1 MKLKPLILSLAVLT
15 ALTFSAC
22 DNGKESSQPAE
33 TTSSITSSEL
43 EQDVSNLESTVISD
57 LDFDFD
63 AAIQNVELF
72 GNKISLPC
80 TFEEFG
86 SDFELYEDISIPFSD
101 GQQKLRVMIKYK
113 GKFVGSVVLD
123 DCQLE
128 DKNKIEKQVV
138 ALTLGD
144 SQKNIPTN
152 RNWYNELIEIDF
164 SGITYSS
171 TETEVKQK
179 LGTPTPKE
187 GEYFVDRL
195 SYYKSETEYLQLR
208 FKENKIINFNLC
220 IR

>member
-33 TTSSITSSEL
+33 TTSSIASSEL
-43 EQDVSNLESTVISD
+43 EQDVSNFESNAISD

-63 AAIQNVELF
+63 AAIQNIELF

-101 GQQKLRVMIKYK
+101 EENRLRVMIKYK
-113 GKFVGSVVLD
+113 GGFIGSVVLD
-123 DCQLE
+123 CQLD

-152 RNWYNELIEIDF
+152 RNWYNDLIEIDF

-171 TETEVKQK
+171 AETEVKQK

-187 GEYFVDRL
+187 GEYFDDRL
-195 SYYKSETEYLQLR
+195 AYDKSETEYLRIR
-208 FKENKIINFNLC
+208 FKENQITEFNLR

>member
-15 ALTFSAC
+15 AFTFSAC

-33 TTSSITSSEL
+33 TTSSIASSEL
-43 EQDVSNLESTVISD
+43 EQDVSNFESNAISD

-63 AAIQNVELF
+63 AAIQNIELF

-101 GQQKLRVMIKYK
+101 EENRLRVMIKYK
-113 GKFVGSVVLD
+113 GGFIGSVVLD
-123 DCQLE
+123 CQLD

-152 RNWYNELIEIDF
+152 RNWYNDLIEIDF

-171 TETEVKQK
+171 AETEVKQK

-187 GEYFVDRL
+187 GEYFDDRL
-195 SYYKSETEYLQLR
+195 AYDKSETEYLRIR
-208 FKENKIINFNLC
+208 FKENKITEFNLR

>member
-1 MKLKPLILSLAVLT
+1 MNSDQEVSEIK
-15 ALTFSAC
+15 
-22 DNGKESSQPAE
+22 SS
-33 TTSSITSSEL
+33 S
-43 EQDVSNLESTVISD
+43 VNN

-63 AAIQNVELF
+63 VAIQNIELF
-72 GNKISLPC
+72 GNTISLPC
-80 TFEEFG
+80 AFEEFG

-101 GQQKLRVMIKYK
+101 GQQKLTVMIKYK
-113 GKFVGSVVLD
+113 GKFIGSVVLD

-128 DKNKIEKQVV
+128 DKSKIEKQVV

-144 SQKNIPTN
+144 SQQNIPTN
-152 RNWYNELIEIDF
+152 RNWYNELIELDF

-171 TETEVKQK
+171 TETEVKQSP
-179 LGTPTPKE
+179 GTPTPKE

-208 FKENKIINFNLC
+208 FKENKIINFHLC